1 MRPGNHSPRSKV
13 QGPKSGKEPPSLT
26 LDVGRWTLDQA
37 GFTFVEIM
45 IVLVVIGILVTLA
58 TPSFTTSVHRAR
70 EAALREN
77 LFVLR
82 DVIDQHY
89 ADHGTYPPALEALVE
104 KRYLRKIPKDPIT
117 ASETTWIL
125 VPDTDEHGVEVGIFD
140 VKSGSDQAAM
150 DGTVYNTW

>member
-1 MRPGNHSPRSKV
+1 MNY
-13 QGPKSGKEPPSLT
+13 EPST
-26 LDVGRWTLDQA
+26 MNQQ
-37 GFTFVEIM
+37 GFTFVEVM

-89 ADHGTYPPALEALVE
+89 ADNGTYPPALEALVE

-140 VKSGSDQAAM
+140 VKSGSDQPAM